1 MRSWEVVTIT
11 CGIGEVAIVNSW
23 LHGTFVSSNNWLLN
37 CLGFLDRFS
46 MRSLNMMD
54 RKVGGSNSESKGIS
68 NVVDCLNN
76 CNIKIFE
83 N

>member
-11 CGIGEVAIVNSW
+11 CGIGKIAIVHSR
-23 LHGTFVSSNNWLLN
+23 LHHTFVSSNNWLLN

-54 RKVGGSNSESKGIS
+54 RKVGGSNSESQGIS

>member
-1 MRSWEVVTIT
+1 MRCWEVVAIAG
-11 CGIGEVAIVNSW
+11 GIGEIAVVNCW
-23 LHGTFVSSNNWLLN
+23 LHHSLVGSNNRLLN

-54 RKVGGSNSESKGIS
+54 RKVGGSNSESQGIS

-76 CNIKIFE
+76 CIIRIFE